1 MAEATSPTLSVIIPS
16 FNQFEGLKRTI
27 ASLSGVND
35 IEIVVVDGGSIDG
48 SAPWLLE
55 NQSSINKLR
64 IAPDHGI
71 YDAMNKGITLSSG
84 QWLWFLGT
92 GDVPTDG
99 ALGSILEAGNSGFD
113 SDIHAF
119 CVELAPPLE
128 PGVPPFYKPNF
139 TSEIKWRNTMHH
151 QGLIYRKSSISD
163 FKYETSF
170 KVLADY
176 HLNLKLWASGAKC
189 SCHDITIARV
199 DAGGVSRTFN
209 KMLYAEERLMKRD
222 VLGGGISAVI
232 QGVWTRLKY
241 IKKQIAKI

>member
-1 MAEATSPTLSVIIPS
+1 MARASSLIISVIIPS

-27 ASLSGVND
+27 ESLRDFDD
-35 IEIVVVDGGSIDG
+35 IEIVVVDGGSTDG

-64 IAPDHGI
+64 IAPDQGI

-99 ALGSILEAGNSGFD
+99 ALDAIKNAVSSESER
-113 SDIHAF
+113 DIHAF
-119 CVELAPPLE
+119 CVELSPPLE
-128 PGVPPFYKPNF
+128 PGVPSFYKPNF
-139 TSEIKWRNTMHH
+139 SSEIKWRNTLHH
-151 QGLIYRKSSISD
+151 QGLVYRKSSIID
-163 FKYETSF
+163 HKYDTRF
-170 KVLADY
+170 RVLADY
-176 HLNLKLWASGAKC
+176 HLNLKLWASGATC
-189 SCHDITIARV
+189 RCHEITVARV

-209 KMLYAEERLMKRD
+209 KKLYAEERLLKRD
-222 VLGGGISAVI
+222 TLGGGISAVV